1 MKNTNIKIHLHT
13 FSDVK
18 YLLKS
23 MNNFDVVIIDIKLSN
38 DGILKVVQHIRN
50 LNKNCKICIFVETEE
65 YTYHLFHNH
74 IFDCIKKPISENKIE
89 YLFKELFKYIDF
101 DMINKSI
108 CINTIE
114 GFISI
119 KYNQIIY
126 FEYLEK
132 SIIYPN
138 RVVVLNTINHKYA
151 IKTNINKLYKKLDK
165 EIFFIPHQ
173 SFIINLDKIQFVKR
187 NEIILV
193 NGISIPLSQKR
204 AVEFHNKLYEII

>member
-1 MKNTNIKIHLHT
+1 
-13 FSDVK
+13 
-18 YLLKS
+18 
-23 MNNFDVVIIDIKLSN
+23 MNNFDVVIIDLTLSKDYIHN
-38 DGILKVVQHIRN
+38 VIQHIRD
-50 LNKNCKICIFVETEE
+50 LNKNCKICIFAETEE
-65 YTYHLFHNH
+65 YTYHFFHSH
-74 IFDCIKKPISENKIE
+74 IFDCIIKPINEDKIK

-132 SIIYPN
+132 SNFYPN
-138 RVVVLNTINHKYA
+138 RVVALNTIDDKYA

-165 EIFFIPHQ
+165 NIFFIPHQ
-173 SFIINLDKIQFVKR
+173 SFIINLDKIQSVKK
-187 NEIILV
+187 NEIMLV
-193 NGISIPLSQKR
+193 NGTSIPLSQKR
-204 AVEFHNKLYEII
+204 AVEFHNKLYEMIQNFN

>member
-1 MKNTNIKIHLHT
+1 MKK
-13 FSDVK
+13 
-18 YLLKS
+18 
-23 MNNFDVVIIDIKLSN
+23 FDVVIIDLTLSVDN
-38 DGILKVVQHIRN
+38 VYNVVQHIRR
-50 LNKNCKICIFVETEE
+50 LNKNCKICIFVETEA
-65 YTYHLFHNH
+65 YTYNLFHNH
-74 IFDCIKKPISENKIE
+74 IFDCIIKPINDDKIN

-101 DMINKSI
+101 DILKKSI
-108 CINTIE
+108 CIKTLE

-126 FEYLEK
+126 LEYLEK
-132 SIIYPN
+132 SIFYPN

-165 EIFFIPHQ
+165 DIFFIPHQ
-173 SFIINLDKIQFVKR
+173 SFIINLDKIHSVKG

-193 NGISIPLSQKR
+193 NGMSIPLSQKR